1 VSLGGLPGLVVT
13 RGYHLL
19 SLPANGNRIRVSLD
33 WLLDWAMRP
42 QVAQLGFLREEQAT
56 MAAAEHTGIYPGPP
70 ADEWEAASRD
80 VPATRAVVT
89 DTGVP
94 RPRARSR
101 QPG

>member
-1 VSLGGLPGLVVT
+1 
-13 RGYHLL
+13 
-19 SLPANGNRIRVSLD
+19 VSLD
-33 WLLDWAMRP
+33 WLLDWALPP

-56 MAAAEHTGIYPGPP
+56 VAAAEQTAIYAEPP

-80 VPATRAVVT
+80 LPTTRAVVA

-94 RPRARSR
+94 RPTARAR